1 MKKVLREAITNNTP
15 FWVLTIVAILMLVVA
30 FILPPTAIIDKSILY
45 AVSELMGFGALWA
58 VVKAID
64 NGQTASVSHG
74 NTTITIGKDD
84 IEENDFGNYIPD
96 ASESDDT
103 L

>member
-1 MKKVLREAITNNTP
+1 MGKILLGAMEHNTP
-15 FWVLTIVAILMLVVA
+15 FWLLTIVAILLLVVA

-64 NGQTASVSHG
+64 KNVPATLKHRDTSL
-74 NTTITIGKDD
+74 TIGDADD
-84 IEENDFGNYIPD
+84 
-96 ASESDDT
+96 SDNNTLDT
-103 L
+103 PEF